1 MARSV
6 GEAAALGLE
15 SGLRLAMDYNNQRDQ
30 KARQAGLDRMHLE
43 DRAFDRTRIQRADA
57 RQQAVDAGTVGEAE
71 LNDVAQ
77 QLGSA
82 GTWEQRAALARRE
95 KAARE
100 TIGKSRSTLA
110 GTEFK
115 PASQTDLD
123 IKPFIARYQRG
134 PNGEPSQDEA
144 AAMKTMQSIEQG
156 DMAGVAAGYNVLH
169 RDSIAKI
176 IGKKSPHGGTIVGAR
191 LEGIDPDPNSP
202 KDNPRFFGRMKIWVR
217 GEGGPAPGDAGPGD
231 AGAPAQLQED
241 GAPPGAT
248 GYYFAPITE
257 DRGTGPTAKVK
268 SFSMKD
274 EMDLVGQHLHLAEL
288 VNSEEGRAKLAEGG
302 MTPQEWADLQARLAP
317 RMPKKQ
323 ETAENIGL
331 GGETLRITKDA
342 TGKETKRETLQ
353 HTARPGIG
361 ARSNDPIARMQ
372 FQLDEIDAA
381 EEAGEL
387 TKAQATAERRAVR
400 SGIKPG
406 KYTAGGTTT
415 GSAGATGPGLK
426 EREIARKERKDD
438 IASLEKTVDA
448 ADKAADN
455 ARSRASSARSDLAQ
469 HMREKPDQFA
479 KPEAISAWESEHS
492 RLKEQQ
498 AAAEKRV
505 SAADAR
511 HQEAIDAKKAG
522 EAAYQQAK
530 AAEEDARKGPKLGD
544 AKGGSKAAPD
554 LGKANSIKAQYKAGK
569 LSREDAK
576 KQLAAI
582 GFD

>member
-1 MARSV
+1 
-6 GEAAALGLE
+6 
-15 SGLRLAMDYNNQRDQ
+15 MDYNNQRDQ
-30 KARQAGLDRMHLE
+30 KARQAELDRMHLE

-57 RQQAVDAGTVGEAE
+57 RQQGLDTISQGEAR
-71 LNDVAQ
+71 LNDIALRSQSATTPEARAGLVQEEGAVRDAVGQAQ
-77 QLGSA
+77 GVI
-82 GTWEQRAALARRE
+82 GGPALAPAPR
-95 KAARE
+95 A
-100 TIGKSRSTLA
+100 
-110 GTEFK
+110 K
-115 PASQTDLD
+115 PD
-123 IKPFIARYQRG
+123 IKQFVARYQRG

-144 AAMKTMQSIEQG
+144 AAMKTMQAIEQG

-202 KDNPRFFGRMKIWVR
+202 KDDPRFFGRMKIWVK

-231 AGAPAQLQED
+231 AGAPAQLQEE

-248 GYYFAPITE
+248 GYYYAPITE
-257 DRGTGPTAKVK
+257 DRGTGPSAKVK

-323 ETAENIGL
+323 ETSENIGL

-342 TGKETKRETLQ
+342 SGRETKRETLR
-353 HTARPGIG
+353 HSAKPVI
-361 ARSNDPIARMQ
+361 RSNDPIARMQ

-381 EEAGEL
+381 EESGEL
-387 TKAQATAERRAVR
+387 TPAQATMERRAVR
-400 SGIKPG
+400 AGIKPG
-406 KYTAGGTTT
+406 KYSGGAAAPGN
-415 GSAGATGPGLK
+415 GSSGPGLK
-426 EREIARKERKDD
+426 ERELARKERKDD

-479 KPEAISAWESEHS
+479 KPDAIAAWESEHA

-498 AAAEKRV
+498 SAAEKRV

-511 HQEAIDAKKAG
+511 HQEALDAKRAAEAEYQRAKADGDTKAG
-522 EAAYQQAK
+522 P
-530 AAEEDARKGPKLGD
+530 GMGD
-544 AKGGSKAAPD
+544 AKGGAKAAPD
-554 LGKANSIKAQYKAGK
+554 LGKANAIKAQYKAGK

-582 GFD
+582 GFN